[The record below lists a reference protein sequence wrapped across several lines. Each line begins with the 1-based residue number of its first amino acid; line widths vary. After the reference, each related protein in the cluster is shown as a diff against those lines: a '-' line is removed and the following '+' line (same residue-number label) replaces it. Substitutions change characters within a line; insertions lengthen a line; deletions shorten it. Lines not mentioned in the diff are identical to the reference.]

1 METNKLFQGFTQALH
16 QALMHLFDPGYTAPP
31 ELMELINTGDGQPE
45 TLQSYLIHEI
55 KKQLSSPD
63 SQTNSR
69 TQRSYTILALR
80 FIDGLSQEQTAER
93 LEMSLRT
100 MQRAQRQAVLV
111 LAYSLWNRQVKET
124 IPTPEVWRSQLDQE
138 LSILSQTPPTISAE
152 LKAVLQGVKRI
163 TAARSPQRFELHIFV
178 DSPLITTSFHPS
190 VLQQI
195 ILSLLDRIMDAAPAA
210 LVSITVQT
218 QDDDTVRIEVT
229 GGQTRSTTT
238 PEFPLVNSLLAM
250 QDGCQMEV
258 IKLNP
263 LTINIVLPV
272 VKTHVKNYSVFLVD
286 DNADLGALYT
296 SYCTGSPYD
305 LVHEKQGLL
314 ALQRI
319 TTLQPDLIILDVM
332 LPDVDGWELLLQ
344 LQANPV
350 TSSIPV
356 IVCSVVVDSQLA
368 LDLGAKL
375 YLQKPVWRQPFL
387 DALQS
392 ILGSDA

>member
-1 METNKLFQGFTQALH
+1 
-16 QALMHLFDPGYTAPP
+16 MHLFDPGYTAPP

-210 LVSITVQT
+210 LVSISVQT

>member
-31 ELMELINTGDGQPE
+31 ELMELISTGDGQPE